1 MTDLQT
7 SLIVI
12 GGVIVGGVISFNKWQ
27 EWRAKKSVD
36 SAFSPLGVD
45 ILMGQ
50 GDTPVPRQEPHFD
63 ASPVE
68 AAAAPDTKA
77 SSATEPEADF
87 TEDADDAIAA
97 ASAEAAGHA
106 CDVHANADANAAE
119 QDEPATQPVAFIEAV
134 AKPSPLDP
142 VIDCIIPLS
151 LQQVPLRGER
161 ISAAFHGLR
170 LVGNKPVQILGQTS
184 EGQWESVAHGG
195 AYHAL
200 QLGVQL
206 ATRSSALT
214 ELEYSELVTRLN
226 QIADDL
232 GADPEL
238 PDMQQVMAQAHR
250 LQQMVLEFDAQLSVN
265 VQTNGAPWLASTLRA
280 ALQRQGLELRPDGRL
295 VMPDG
300 EGGILFA
307 LQTNANQGDDT
318 TTLMTLLLPV
328 PSIAPQR
335 HGFNTMTTFAKS
347 LASRLSGRVV
357 DDSGQPLNDAALAE
371 ISAQVDAFYDAMEQ
385 AGLRAGSTRALRLFA

>member
-1 MTDLQT
+1 
-7 SLIVI
+7 
-12 GGVIVGGVISFNKWQ
+12 
-27 EWRAKKSVD
+27 
-36 SAFSPLGVD
+36 
-45 ILMGQ
+45 
-50 GDTPVPRQEPHFD
+50 
-63 ASPVE
+63 
-68 AAAAPDTKA
+68 
-77 SSATEPEADF
+77 
-87 TEDADDAIAA
+87 
-97 ASAEAAGHA
+97 
-106 CDVHANADANAAE
+106 
-119 QDEPATQPVAFIEAV
+119 
-134 AKPSPLDP
+134 
-142 VIDCIIPLS
+142 
-151 LQQVPLRGER
+151 
-161 ISAAFHGLR
+161 
-170 LVGNKPVQILGQTS
+170 
-184 EGQWESVAHGG
+184 
-195 AYHAL
+195 
-200 QLGVQL
+200 
-206 ATRSSALT
+206 
-214 ELEYSELVTRLN
+214 
-226 QIADDL
+226 
-232 GADPEL
+232 
-238 PDMQQVMAQAHR
+238 MQQVMAQAHR

>member
-12 GGVIVGGVISFNKWQ
+12 GGVIVAGVISFNKWQ

-36 SAFSPLGVD
+36 NAFSPLGAD

-50 GDTPVPRQEPHFD
+50 GDTPVVRQEPHFD
-63 ASPVE
+63 TNPVESAADTDTHVNASPETAEV
-68 AAAAPDTKA
+68 AA
-77 SSATEPEADF
+77 
-87 TEDADDAIAA
+87 EDAD
-97 ASAEAAGHA
+97 SANEAGSVDAAGHVLDA
-106 CDVHANADANAAE
+106 GTDGDADLAQ
-119 QDEPATQPVAFIEAV
+119 QDEPVHQPAAFIEAA

-142 VIDCIIPLS
+142 MIDCIIPLS
-151 LQQVPLRGER
+151 LQQVPMRGDR
-161 ISAAFHGLR
+161 ISAAFQGLR
-170 LVGNKPVQILGQTS
+170 LVGNKPVQIVGQTS
-184 EGQWESVAHGG
+184 EGHWETVARG
-195 AYHAL
+195 AAYQGL
-200 QLGVQL
+200 QVGVQL

-238 PDMQQVMAQAHR
+238 PDMQLVMAQAHR

-307 LQTNANQGDDT
+307 LQTNANPADDT

-335 HGFNTMTTFAKS
+335 NGFNTMATFAKS

-371 ISAQVDAFYDAMEQ
+371 ISAQVASFYDDMEQ
-385 AGLRAGSTRALRLFA
+385 AGLQAGSTRALRLFA